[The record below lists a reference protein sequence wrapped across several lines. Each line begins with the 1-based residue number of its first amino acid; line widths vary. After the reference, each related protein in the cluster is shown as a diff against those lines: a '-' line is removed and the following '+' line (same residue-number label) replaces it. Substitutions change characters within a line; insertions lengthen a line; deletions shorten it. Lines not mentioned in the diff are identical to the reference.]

1 MEISKVELDSK
12 IESFIEAE
20 QEKYETNN
28 GISCNYTP
36 FCFVAK
42 HGDEMIGAV
51 SGAASFLKYISMN
64 WSLRMD
70 IEGKASEGS

>member
-12 IESFIEAE
+12 VESFIEAE
-20 QEKYETNN
+20 QEKYETIN

-42 HGDEMIGAV
+42 HGDEITGAV
-51 SGAASFLKYISMN
+51 SGASLFSEIYIDEMVVKDGN
-64 WSLRMD
+64 RR
-70 IEGKASEGS
+70 EGIGLL